1 MLMPPRTKAA
11 SFMSSWCRGMLV
23 WIPSITISESAM
35 RMRAIACSRVSPW
48 AISLPM
54 SES

>member
-1 MLMPPRTKAA
+1 
-11 SFMSSWCRGMLV
+11 MSSWCRGMLV
-23 WIPSITISESAM
+23 CIPSITISERAM

-48 AISLPM
+48 AMSLAM